1 VIPVTIVAAISVEFV
16 VWRLV
21 ATGRARVWGPLIAVF
36 ALHGALAVL
45 LDDFDGPGERG
56 AALALG
62 LGTGAGL
69 ALFAATR
76 AFVAIAVAWP
86 RFREAVVERYASAND
101 VSLAA
106 GLVLAVGVAVP
117 GEELFWRGLVHDRLV
132 DATSAAWGAILAW
145 LGYVATN
152 LASTSL
158 PIVAGAIVGG
168 AVWSGLVWFTGGVLA
183 SLVCHAIW
191 TGLML
196 AFPPAVGKGMMP
208 A

>member
-1 VIPVTIVAAISVEFV
+1 MIPVAIVAAIVAEAL

-21 ATGRARVWGPLIAVF
+21 ATGRASVWGLLIAVF

-45 LDDFDGPGERG
+45 LDAFDGPGERG

-76 AFVAIAVAWP
+76 TFVAIAVAWP
-86 RFREAVVERYASAND
+86 RFRRAVAVRYTSAKD
-101 VSLAA
+101 ISFVA
-106 GLVLAVGVAVP
+106 GLVLALGVAVP
-117 GEELFWRGLVHDRLV
+117 GEELFWRGLVQDRLV
-132 DATSAAWGAILAW
+132 DATSPAVGAILAW

-158 PIVAGAIVGG
+158 PIVAGAVVGG
-168 AVWSGLVWFTGGVLA
+168 AMWAGLAWFTGGVLA
-183 SLVCHAIW
+183 SLVCHAVW

-196 AFPPAVGKGMMP
+196 AFPPAAGRGMMP